1 MRGRRFLSLLPVV
14 PAVLFVLVPL
24 AALAIRA
31 PWSDA
36 AHELSRSGALTAT
49 RVSLE
54 VTLGA
59 LAISLL
65 IGFPAAWV
73 LARVPFRG
81 RSIVRAVVIL
91 PLVLPPVVA
100 GVALLAALGRLGV
113 IGPVLDR
120 LGITLPFTTAG
131 AAVAAAIVSAPF
143 LVLALESG
151 LRSIDGRLEDAA
163 ATLGASRWYV
173 LRRVTLPLLRP
184 QLAAGL
190 ALTWAR
196 ALGEFGATV
205 TFAGNFR
212 GTTQTLPLAVFQAL
226 QVDPGGAV
234 LVSLLMLALAL
245 AVLAGVGGRLL
256 VR

>member
-1 MRGRRFLSLLPVV
+1 MRGRRFLSLLPAV

-81 RSIVRAVVIL
+81 RSIVRAVIIL

-113 IGPVLDR
+113 IGPFLDR

-131 AAVAAAIVSAPF
+131 AAVAAAFVSAPF

>member
-31 PWSDA
+31 PWSDG

-113 IGPVLDR
+113 IGPLLDR

-131 AAVAAAIVSAPF
+131 AAVAAAFVSAPF

-163 ATLGASRWYV
+163 ATLGASRWYA

-212 GTTQTLPLAVFQAL
+212 GTTQTLPLAVFQSL

>member
-1 MRGRRFLSLLPVV
+1 MRGRRFLSLLPAL
-14 PAVLFVLVPL
+14 PAVLFVTVPL

-36 AHELSRSGALTAT
+36 AHELSRSGAATAT

-59 LAISLL
+59 LALALL

-73 LARVPFRG
+73 FARVPFRG

-91 PLVLPPVVA
+91 PMVLPPVVA

-113 IGPVLDR
+113 IGPFLDR

-131 AAVAAAIVSAPF
+131 AAVAAAFVSAPF

-151 LRSIDGRLEDAA
+151 LRAIDGRLEEAA

-245 AVLAGVGGRLL
+245 TVLALVGGRLL